1 MRGGE
6 SVKRDYSRLTRP
18 LVRKNGE
25 LHPVGSDEA
34 IATAAQGLSRY
45 HGDSFGFFSCSK
57 ATNEV
62 NYVAQKW
69 ARLVMASNNI
79 DSCNRT

>member
-1 MRGGE
+1 
-6 SVKRDYSRLTRP
+6 VKRDYSRLTRP
-18 LVRKNGE
+18 LVRKNGD
-25 LHPVGSDEA
+25 LTAVGWDEA
-34 IATAAQGLSRY
+34 IATAAAGLGRY
-45 HGDSFGFFSCSK
+45 SGESFGMFSCSK
-57 ATNEV
+57 ATNET

>member
-1 MRGGE
+1 MMRRKHG
-6 SVKRDYSRLTRP
+6 RLTRP
-18 LVRKNGE
+18 LVRKHGE
-25 LHPVGSDEA
+25 LVEVGWDEA
-34 IATAAQGLSRY
+34 ISAAAAGLAPH
-45 HGDSFGFFSCSK
+45 HGDSFGMFSCSK

-69 ARLVMASNNI
+69 ARTVMASNNI

>member
-1 MRGGE
+1 M
-6 SVKRDYSRLTRP
+6 KRDYPRLTRP
-18 LVRKNGE
+18 LVRKEGV
-25 LHPVGSDEA
+25 LTPVGWDEA
-34 IATAAQGLSRY
+34 IAAAAEGLNRYQGE
-45 HGDSFGFFSCSK
+45 SFGFFSCSK

-69 ARLVMASNNI
+69 ARTVMASNNI